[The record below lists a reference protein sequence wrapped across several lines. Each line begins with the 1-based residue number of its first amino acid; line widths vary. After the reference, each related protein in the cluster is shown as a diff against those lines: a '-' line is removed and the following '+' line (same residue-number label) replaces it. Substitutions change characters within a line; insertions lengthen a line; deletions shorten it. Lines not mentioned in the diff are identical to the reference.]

1 MRAIRAPWWCAVLLV
16 PALLAAACGGDGG
29 DSGEGGGSDGGS
41 DAAATELPTCPVGAH
56 EDATEPVEVV
66 VWHSFQAKVLDTLE
80 ALTTE
85 YNESQDKVHVRLES
99 QGVNYEEVLRKY
111 TEAIP
116 SGDLPAVLLTD
127 DPTTQYLV
135 DTGTLMPAQ
144 ACFEA
149 AGVSLEEFWPTA
161 VAYYTVD
168 GALQPGVINLAG
180 TLLYYNREHFESAG
194 LDPDDPP
201 QTLDELRDAAEAIKE
216 AGVSE
221 TPLVMALVPYLVEFW
236 LTGAG
241 APVVNNENGRDGL
254 ATEGA
259 IDNDV
264 ALELYTWISEMQADG
279 LLRAVPDRPGNVDH
293 FFAMGLGEASMLPDS
308 STAATSVAAFLEGEL
323 DPSEIGGGEDIDTSG
338 LDIDAA
344 PFPGLEA
351 PELGQI
357 GGTAWFLVAEHPD
370 PVVAGAFD
378 YMQFMNEPA
387 QQVQWNLEGSFTPW
401 VRAALDDPTLQE
413 AWEADRL
420 GSWLALAAQQVQ
432 NIDPDFPGPL
442 IGPYTEVRDA
452 IRSSLDRLILE
463 GQSPAEA
470 LAETNQQITDAVAE
484 YEEENF

>member
-1 MRAIRAPWWCAVLLV
+1 M
-16 PALLAAACGGDGG
+16 
-29 DSGEGGGSDGGS
+29 
-41 DAAATELPTCPVGAH
+41 
-56 EDATEPVEVV
+56 
-66 VWHSFQAKVLDTLE
+66 WHSFQAKVLE
-80 ALTTE
+80 ALEELTDE
-85 YNESQDKVHVRLES
+85 YNASQDQVEVRLES

-149 AGVSLEEFWPTA
+149 AGVSLDEFWPTA

-180 TLLYYNREHFESAG
+180 TLLYYNRDHFTDAG

-201 QTLDELRDAAEAIKE
+201 ETLAEVREAAEAIKA
-216 AGVSE
+216 AGVSDR
-221 TPLVMALVPYLVEFW
+221 PLVMSLQPYLVEFW

-241 APVVNNENGRDGL
+241 ASVVNNENGRGGL
-254 ATEGA
+254 ADEGA
-259 IDNDV
+259 IENEA
-264 ALELYTWISEMQADG
+264 ALEVYTWIAEMQADG
-279 LLRAVPDRPGNVDH
+279 LLRAIPDRPGNADH
-293 FFAMGLGEASMLPDS
+293 YFAMGLGESSMLPDS
-308 STAATSVAAFLEGEL
+308 STAATSVAAFLRGDL
-323 DPSEIGGGEDIDTSG
+323 DPSEIGGGEEIDTSG

-344 PFPGLEA
+344 PFPGLDA
-351 PELGQI
+351 PELGQV
-357 GGTAWFLVAEHPD
+357 GGTAWFLVADHPD

-387 QQVQWNLEGSFTPW
+387 QQVHWNLEGSFTPW
-401 VRAALDDPTLQE
+401 VRAALDDPELQE

-420 GSWLALAAQQVQ
+420 GSWLALAARQVQ
-432 NIDPDFPGPL
+432 NIDPAFPGPL

-452 IRSSLDRLILE
+452 IRSSLDRLTLE
-463 GQSPAEA
+463 GQSPADS
-470 LAETNQQITDAVAE
+470 LAEANREITDAVAE